1 MSKPTKNEKS
11 ASRHP
16 AKVPPPRKPQ
26 VGDEG
31 FGDGHVYR
39 QHLKNSERRDQL
51 DPTKRGKP

>member
-1 MSKPTKNEKS
+1 MSKPTKNETS

-16 AKVPPPRKPQ
+16 AKVPPPPRKPQ

-39 QHLKNSERRDQL
+39 QHLNNWERRDQP
-51 DPTKRGKP
+51 DATKRK